1 MENGNSTFVEL
12 SETDYC
18 SIYIH
23 SGKSFNS
30 KFFFLL
36 SRAEKKGG
44 GGKGKEASK
53 HDRFWG
59 GGKGVSRGTQRRGGW
74 KGEDEVESGHD
85 ACVAAS
91 MVLV

>member
-1 MENGNSTFVEL
+1 MEIRPSSNYRKPTTVLF
-12 SETDYC
+12 
-18 SIYIH
+18 IYTLENHLIR
-23 SGKSFNS
+23 N
-30 KFFFLL
+30 FFF
-36 SRAEKKGG
+36 SFRGRKKKGG
-44 GGKGKEASK
+44 GGKKGKEASK

-74 KGEDEVESGHD
+74 KGVDEVESGHD